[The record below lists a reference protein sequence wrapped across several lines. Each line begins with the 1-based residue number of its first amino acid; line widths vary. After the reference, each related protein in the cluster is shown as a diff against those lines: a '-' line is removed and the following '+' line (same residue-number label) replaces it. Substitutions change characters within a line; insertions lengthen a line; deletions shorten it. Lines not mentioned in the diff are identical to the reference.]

1 MFEVNVMVFV
11 WENGVFSSL
20 PNSVKYLCN
29 IICRFTSSNKH
40 TILQQPFQER
50 CLESP
55 FVVGVMGYVN
65 GL

>member
-1 MFEVNVMVFV
+1 M
-11 WENGVFSSL
+11 ENGVFSSL

-29 IICRFTSSNKH
+29 IIGNRFTSSNKH